1 MLMYINGLL
10 DAGHAGV
17 FQWPISSPLPHIKH
31 TSHLKN
37 GFRIFM
43 SFGLVSLNFM
53 NRSYRQRQAAS
64 TWDQPLS
71 QDGQLT
77 KHAVHCS
84 LASRSNSLKYLTGI
98 SHFHLIVTLRDKL
111 LPLRMKMIDSS
122 CLLKCLPLM
131 TTGISGNLKSETK
144 SSSKQELYLY
154 T

>member
-1 MLMYINGLL
+1 MQDMQ
-10 DAGHAGV
+10 GHFNVRSLHPSLTSNIRHILKTVPHLYV
-17 FQWPISSPLPHIKH
+17 FW
-31 TSHLKN
+31 TSLSKFHGQKLQTLK
-37 GFRIFM
+37 
-43 SFGLVSLNFM
+43 
-53 NRSYRQRQAAS
+53 RQAAS

-111 LPLRMKMIDSS
+111 LPLRMIMIDSS

-131 TTGISGNLKSETK
+131 TTGTSGNLKSETK
-144 SSSKQELYLY
+144 SSSKQELYLD